1 MRSRPRAKR
10 KKRLLALTAA
20 VTLAGLGLGVPTLT
34 AGAAATPGMSA
45 ACDAPDERIYQVPG
59 SVPGEPGAVIACR
72 QTSLPHVPGGIPV
85 RAWKVQYSS
94 QDNAGRPVAVSGTVA
109 VPDAEWKGRGSRPVV
124 AFNPGTLGLGSQCAF
139 SKQLA
144 GEFQD
149 AYEGEN
155 IAALLK
161 AGYAVAATD
170 GAGYLD
176 GQTHPYVSGADA
188 GHALLDIAR
197 SAPAIPGSGLD
208 PKTKVGLWGYSEG
221 GAASLWAAQL
231 AASYAPELKVVGDAS
246 GGVPGDL
253 KVVAKALNGGPFAGF
268 MVDAVLGLSSAH
280 PRMPFDE
287 LMNDQGKETLK
298 KARSHCLAGTISTL
312 AGQKIEDNTK
322 DKLSLERLYAL
333 KGADGRT
340 WGQVVDEQ
348 KLGVGV
354 GRARSGAAYE
364 IGFPVLQY
372 RGALEEVIPAETED
386 ATRKAYCAAGV
397 TTQWKTYPG
406 EHLTTDQLAKD
417 DAVRW
422 LGDRFEGRPEF
433 GNCLAP

>member
-1 MRSRPRAKR
+1 MRRPRAKR
-10 KKRLLALTAA
+10 KKRLLALTSAFA
-20 VTLAGLGLGVPTLT
+20 LAGLGLGVPTLT
-34 AGAAATPGMSA
+34 AGAAAAPDASA
-45 ACDAPDERIYQVPG
+45 ACDAPDARIYQVPG
-59 SVPGEPGAVIACR
+59 SVPSDPGSVIACR
-72 QTSLPHVPGGIPV
+72 TTALPHVPGNIPMH
-85 RAWKVQYSS
+85 AWKVQYSS
-94 QDNAGRPVAVSGTVA
+94 KDNTGTPVAVSGTVA

-144 GEFQD
+144 GAFQD
-149 AYEGEN
+149 EYEGEN

-176 GQTHPYVSGADA
+176 GRTHPYVSGTDA

-197 SAPAIPGSGLD
+197 SASAIPGSGLD
-208 PKTKVGLWGYSEG
+208 PRTKVGLWGYSEG

-231 AASYAPELKVVGDAS
+231 AASYAPELDVVGDAS

-253 KVVAKALNGGPFAGF
+253 KVVAKGLNGGPFAGF
-268 MVDAVLGLSSAH
+268 LVDAVLGLSAAH

-287 LMNDQGKETLK
+287 LMNDQGRETLK
-298 KARSHCLAGTISTL
+298 KARSHCLTGTISTL

-322 DKLSLERLYAL
+322 DRLSLEQLYAL
-333 KGADGRT
+333 KGTDGRT
-340 WGQVVDEQ
+340 WGQVVDAQ
-348 KLGVGV
+348 KLGVGI
-354 GRARSGAAYE
+354 GRPGSGAAYE

-372 RGALEEVIPAETED
+372 RGALEEVIPVETED
-386 ATRKAYCAAGV
+386 ATRKAYCKGNI
-397 TTQWKTYPG
+397 TTQWKVYPG

-417 DAVRW
+417 DTVKW

-433 GNCLAP
+433 GNCLLP

>member
-1 MRSRPRAKR
+1 MRRPRAKR
-10 KKRLLALTAA
+10 KKRLLVLTAA
-20 VTLAGLGLGVPTLT
+20 VALASLGLGVPALT
-34 AGAAATPGMSA
+34 AGAAQTPDASA

-59 SVPGEPGAVIACR
+59 GIPSEPGSVIACR
-72 QTSLPHVPGGIPV
+72 STELPHVPGDVPM

-94 QDNAGRPVAVSGTVA
+94 QDNAGDAVAVSGTVA
-109 VPDAEWKGRGSRPVV
+109 VPEAEWKGPGSRPVV

-144 GEFQD
+144 GAFQD
-149 AYEGEN
+149 EYEGES

-176 GQTHPYVSGADA
+176 GQTHPYVAGADA
-188 GHALLDIAR
+188 GHALLDIVR
-197 SAPAIPGSGLD
+197 SAPAIPGSSLD

-231 AASYAPELKVVGDAS
+231 AASYAPELDVVGDVS

-253 KVVAKALNGGPFAGF
+253 KVVAKSLNGGPFAGF
-268 MVDAVLGLSSAH
+268 MIDAVLGLSAAH
-280 PRMPFDE
+280 PQMPFGE
-287 LMNDQGKETLK
+287 LMNAQGMETIK

-312 AGQKIEDNTK
+312 AGQKIEDNTQ
-322 DKLSLERLYAL
+322 DRLSLDQLYEL
-333 KGADGRT
+333 KGTDGRT
-340 WGQVVDEQ
+340 WGQVVDAQ
-348 KLGVGV
+348 KLGVAI
-354 GRARSGAAYE
+354 GRKGSGATYE
-364 IGFPVLQY
+364 IDFPVLQY
-372 RGALEEVIPAETED
+372 RGALEEVIPTETED

-406 EHLTTDQLAKD
+406 DHLTTDQLAKD
-417 DAVRW
+417 DAVKW
-422 LGDRFEGRPEF
+422 LGERFEDKPEF
-433 GNCLAP
+433 GNCLLP